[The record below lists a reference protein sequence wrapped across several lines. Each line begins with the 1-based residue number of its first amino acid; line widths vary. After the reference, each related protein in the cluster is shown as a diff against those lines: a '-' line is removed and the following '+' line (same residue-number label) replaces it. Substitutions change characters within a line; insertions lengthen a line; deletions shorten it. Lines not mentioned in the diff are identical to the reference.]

1 MAYGFWYWVYVRG
14 CTPTCVDVTFVWRS
28 WYVGQEADV
37 TNKWLDTASFRRHE
51 ISASTKSGP
60 TQFVGYRDAESVLKM
75 HGLTVSH
82 LVPPMDDRTPLRIS
96 VTWNKK
102 YIVPTT
108 CLVTPWS
115 QVWRLVNVFFGSRV
129 RNSETRV
136 SINRKKFE
144 IRSLAIFCGAKIF
157 NLSRYCE
164 YKILFVSLSLY
175 RLGYLVD
182 YLYMDHSYKIFL

>member
-1 MAYGFWYWVYVRG
+1 MCVNDREIGALWFLILSVRRG

-82 LVPPMDDRTPLRIS
+82 LVPPMDDRIPLRIL
-96 VTWNKK
+96 V
-102 YIVPTT
+102 T
-108 CLVTPWS
+108 CL
-115 QVWRLVNVFFGSRV
+115 
-129 RNSETRV
+129 E
-136 SINRKKFE
+136 
-144 IRSLAIFCGAKIF
+144 
-157 NLSRYCE
+157 
-164 YKILFVSLSLY
+164 
-175 RLGYLVD
+175 
-182 YLYMDHSYKIFL
+182 